1 MIRPDKPIARRL
13 FHLDCELHLLYSAP
27 INIGEDEVVVPG
39 FALFHRLLGVE
50 QVVAR
55 KTLRHF
61 ALLAVDELVDILD
74 GFVQRAHFAIIDK
87 EKYRCNYDEHHN

>member
-1 MIRPDKPIARRL
+1 MSPFIL
-13 FHLDCELHLLYSAP
+13 LLLDRKLHLLYSAFV
-27 INIGEDEVVVPG
+27 NIAEDEGVAQH

-50 QVVAR
+50 QVVAH

-61 ALLAVDELVDILD
+61 ALLAVDELVDVLD

>member
-1 MIRPDKPIARRL
+1 M
-13 FHLDCELHLLYSAP
+13 YSAL
-27 INIGEDEVVVPG
+27 INIAENKAVAQR

-61 ALLAVDELVDILD
+61 ALLAVDELVDVFD
-74 GFVQRAHFAIIDK
+74 GFVQRAHLAIIDK

>member
-1 MIRPDKPIARRL
+1 MYSSLVNVAEDK
-13 FHLDCELHLLYSAP
+13 
-27 INIGEDEVVVPG
+27 GVVQG

-61 ALLAVDELVDILD
+61 ALLAVDELVDVLD